1 LDVRISIEIPDD
13 LAASIAPSGQEPS
26 RGVLEAV
33 GLEAFR
39 RRRISAHQLRRLLG
53 IPSRWGLDA
62 FLKERQ
68 IESYTAEDFE
78 HDLAT
83 LDEIRKAE
91 RRA

>member
-1 LDVRISIEIPDD
+1 MRISIEIPDD

-39 RRRISAHQLRRLLG
+39 QRRISAYQLRKLLG
-53 IPSRWGLDA
+53 IPSRWDLDA
-62 FLKERQ
+62 FLKERRV
-68 IESYTAEDFE
+68 ESYTAEDFE
-78 HDLAT
+78 HDLTT
-83 LDEIRKAE
+83 LEEIRKAE